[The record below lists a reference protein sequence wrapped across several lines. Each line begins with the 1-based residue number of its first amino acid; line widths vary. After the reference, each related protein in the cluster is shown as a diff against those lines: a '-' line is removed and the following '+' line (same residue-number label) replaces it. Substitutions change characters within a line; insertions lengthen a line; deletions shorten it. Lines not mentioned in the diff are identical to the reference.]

1 MGRLIDLAAS
11 DGHKFSAYQADPSG
25 PPKGGLVVIQEIF
38 GVNSHVREVC
48 DGFAADGYLAI
59 APALFDRAERDVE
72 LGYEEEDRQ
81 KGMKLRGQIDW
92 NENTKDVIA
101 TREAI
106 SSAGKVGIV
115 GYCFGGTVAWLGAC
129 SGSFDAAV
137 GYYGGFIHTFLDRN
151 STCPVQL
158 HFGAEDQGIPQE
170 NVEQIRAAKPD
181 ADIYV
186 YDDAGHGFICDH
198 RASYHEG
205 ATKTSRSRT
214 LSFFEE
220 HLN

>member
-1 MGRLIDLAAS
+1 
-11 DGHKFSAYQADPSG
+11 
-25 PPKGGLVVIQEIF
+25 
-38 GVNSHVREVC
+38 
-48 DGFAADGYLAI
+48 
-59 APALFDRAERDVE
+59 
-72 LGYEEEDRQ
+72 
-81 KGMKLRGQIDW
+81 
-92 NENTKDVIA
+92 
-101 TREAI
+101 
-106 SSAGKVGIV
+106 
-115 GYCFGGTVAWLGAC
+115 VAWLGAC

-170 NVEQIRAAKPD
+170 NVEKIRAAKPD